1 MSGNSNQ
8 EILLGDSDIVY
19 PNRIGNLYSP
29 ATINVGT
36 GTSTIL
42 LVTGNPGYY
51 ITELGYHADV
61 TCTLAA
67 AGMISITFTDS
78 SFGTFANFR
87 LYVPA
92 SVTAPTFATTVRQV
106 NQGPFVWSNK
116 VANST
121 CSVGI
126 NTALTAGSIRCF
138 VRYGTTSYLG

>member
-1 MSGNSNQ
+1 MAGNANQ

-29 ATINVGT
+29 ATINSGT
-36 GTSTIL
+36 GTGSLT

-61 TCTLAA
+61 TCTLAS
-67 AGMISITFTDS
+67 AGMISITFMDS
-78 SFGTFANFR
+78 SSGTVANFR

-92 SVTAPTFATTVRQV
+92 AVTAPGYATTIRQV
-106 NQGPFVWSNK
+106 NQGPFVWSSK
-116 VANST
+116 VASST
-121 CSVGI
+121 LSVSI